1 MDDNKRTK
9 LLAAGLGAIVA
20 IYFLRGTVDSFL
32 MKPIRDLRVKV
43 NDAQKESE
51 TLSRDELALKVAR
64 RNLEDWT
71 NVSLPAN
78 TDDALRL
85 YREWIFE
92 LTRQCGFT
100 GPGFEVVPGTRSP
113 QKEFSTVT
121 VEIRKAEVDLQG
133 LSRFLYLLD
142 QADLMQ
148 RVTNLKIDSPGTQ
161 GNPRLSVSMIV
172 EGLSVAGTEDRREL
186 LTRTRLKSQLSES
199 ATEVT
204 VEPNELFPTWTD
216 PFEPFLIRVDR
227 ELLRVESV
235 SAASWKVSRGVEG
248 TKAAAHEA
256 NAIVELFP
264 VVWDRKDRS
273 LTQYDDLLKASPFV
287 IPSPPKTWNPRLS
300 GVSDRT
306 IKPGEEVKF
315 SARAESLNPDL
326 GEPQY
331 ALVDATE
338 GMTIDPKSGEFQW
351 APDAALKP
359 GKYTATV
366 LLTQTGNP
374 ELKLES
380 KLTITIKTDNAA
392 PQLSLEDS
400 GIVILGRE
408 FTAKATATDDGPPEM
423 LKFSLGSGTPEGL
436 TIDPATGQIK
446 WTPARTFTPG
456 KYDVEV
462 IVTDS
467 GEDAKTASKK
477 ISLDV
482 QDDNA
487 SLTIFSGAFGKDGVL
502 EAWFRDKGTGKT
514 VQLQA
519 GQRLKVSEI
528 DAELVEVSNR
538 EVILRDKAGTW
549 RLDLGNTV
557 RERVL
562 VEPAPAVQPPP
573 GDAEKQPD
581 VTPANPT
588 TETAPADEAPSE
600 KAPSPG
606 PPSDAVPPSQP
617 VPGVSEPVP
626 AQPEQPQPEPPKS
639 EQPQP

>member
-1 MDDNKRTK
+1 MDENKRTK
-9 LLAAGLGAIVA
+9 LWAAGLGAVVA
-20 IYFLRGTVDSFL
+20 IYFLRSTVDGFL

-43 NDAQKESE
+43 SDAQRESE
-51 TLSRDELALKVAR
+51 TLAQQELALKVAR
-64 RNLEDWT
+64 RNLDDWT
-71 NVSLPAN
+71 AVSLPPN

-121 VEIRKAEVDLQG
+121 IEIRKAEVDLQG

-186 LTRTRLKSQLSES
+186 LIRTTLTSPLSES
-199 ATEVT
+199 ATELT
-204 VEPNELFPTWTD
+204 AEPNELFPTWTD
-216 PFEPFLIRVDR
+216 PFEPFLIRVER
-227 ELLRVESV
+227 ELLRVDSV
-235 SAASWKVSRGVEG
+235 SSAGWKVSRGIEG
-248 TKAAAHEA
+248 TKATAHA
-256 NAIVELFP
+256 VSAIVELFP
-264 VVWDRKDRS
+264 VVWDRKERT
-273 LTQYDDLLKASPFV
+273 LTQYDDLLKNSPFV

-300 GVSDRT
+300 GVSDKT

-315 SARAESLNPDL
+315 AARAESLNPDL

-331 ALVDATE
+331 ALVEAAE
-338 GMTIDPKSGEFQW
+338 GMAIDPTSGEFQW

-366 LLTQTGNP
+366 QVTQTGNP

-380 KLTITIKTDNAA
+380 KLTITIKSENAA
-392 PQLSLEDS
+392 PQLTVDDS
-400 GIVILGRE
+400 AIVILGRE
-408 FTAKATATDDGPPEM
+408 FTVKATATDDGPAEM
-423 LKFSLGSGTPEGL
+423 LKFSVGSGTPEGL
-436 TIDPATGQIK
+436 TIDAASGEIK

-467 GEDAKTASKK
+467 GEEAKSASKK

-482 QDDNA
+482 RDDDA

-502 EAWFRDKGTGKT
+502 EAWFRNKGTGKT
-514 VQLQA
+514 DRLQA
-519 GQRLKVSEI
+519 GQQLKVSEI
-528 DAELVEVSNR
+528 DAELVQVTNR
-538 EVILRDKAGTW
+538 EVVLRDKAGTW
-549 RLDLGNTV
+549 RLDLGNTI

-562 VEPAPAVQPPP
+562 IEATPAAAPPT
-573 GDAEKQPD
+573 GDAEKPAE
-581 VTPANPT
+581 VTPTNPT
-588 TETAPADEAPSE
+588 TDSTPTGVAPGGTAPAPSLP
-600 KAPSPG
+600 ADPG
-606 PPSDAVPPSQP
+606 PPEQP
-617 VPGVSEPVP
+617 VPAPASDP

>member
-1 MDDNKRTK
+1 MDENKRTK
-9 LLAAGLGAIVA
+9 LWAAGLGAVVA
-20 IYFLRGTVDSFL
+20 IYFLRGTVDGFL

-43 NDAQKESE
+43 SDAQKKNEE
-51 TLSRDELALKVAR
+51 LSQDELALKVAR
-64 RNLEDWT
+64 RNLDEWT
-71 NVSLPAN
+71 LVSLPPN

-172 EGLSVAGTEDRREL
+172 EGLSVTGTEDRREL
-186 LTRTRLKSQLSES
+186 MTRTTLKGKLSES
-199 ATEVT
+199 ATELT

-216 PFEPFLIRVDR
+216 PFEPFLIRVNR
-227 ELLRVESV
+227 ELLRVESIS
-235 SAASWKVSRGVEG
+235 SAGWKVSRGVEG
-248 TKAAAHEA
+248 TKAAAHETDS
-256 NAIVELFP
+256 IVELFP
-264 VVWDRKDRS
+264 VVWDRKERT
-273 LTQYDDLLKASPFV
+273 LAQYDDLLKNSPFV

-300 GVSDRT
+300 GVSDKT

-315 SARAESLNPDL
+315 AVRAESVNPDL

-331 ALVDATE
+331 ALVDAAE

-351 APDAALKP
+351 APDAAVKP

-366 LLTQTGNP
+366 LVTQTENP

-380 KLTITIKTDNAA
+380 KLTITIKAENAA
-392 PQLSLEDS
+392 PQLTLEDS
-400 GIVILGRE
+400 AIVILGRE

-423 LKFSLGSGTPEGL
+423 LKFTLGSGTPEGL
-436 TIDPATGQIK
+436 TVDPASGEIK

-467 GEDAKTASKK
+467 GEEPKTASKK

-482 QDDNA
+482 RDDDA

-502 EAWFRDKGTGKT
+502 EAWFRNKGTGKT
-514 VQLQA
+514 DRLQA
-519 GQRLKVSEI
+519 GQQLKVSEI
-528 DAELVEVSNR
+528 DAELVEVTNR
-538 EVILRDKAGTW
+538 EVVLRDKAGTW

-562 VEPAPAVQPPP
+562 IEAAPAADPPT
-573 GDAEKQPD
+573 GDAEKPAE

-588 TETAPADEAPSE
+588 ADSTPVSEVPGDTAPET
-600 KAPSPG
+600 G
-606 PPSDAVPPSQP
+606 PPAEPGKPSQP
-617 VPGVSEPVP
+617 VPAPKSEP
-626 AQPEQPQPEPPKS
+626 AEPEQPQPESPKS